1 MSTFLNGKINAK
13 NEFSASKIVRIHVF
27 TKIKKIVDTCRASC
41 HFYINNS
48 LASGEEIQ
56 IRRPIKKM
64 IALVMTIQMV
74 VKKIARDKEWVI
86 YKPLSVF

>member
-56 IRRPIKKM
+56 IRRPIKKNDSP
-64 IALVMTIQMV
+64 
-74 VKKIARDKEWVI
+74 RDDNSDGCEKNSER
-86 YKPLSVF
+86 